1 MAETTGLVQ
10 QLNVL
15 SGSTSACA
23 WIGPTASNTELLVV
37 SNDGSAEELAFA
49 GDLVQILAAALTNYR
64 AVVAFH
70 GDSDS
75 VITSLRID
83 PV

>member
-15 SGSTSACA
+15 PGTTACA
-23 WIGPTASNTELLVV
+23 WIGPTSSNTELLVV
-37 SNDGSAEELAFA
+37 TNDGSDAEIAFA
-49 GDLVQILAAALTNYR
+49 GSLVQTLAAAATNFR

-70 GDSDS
+70 GDSDAIIS
-75 VITSLRID
+75 SLRID

>member
-15 SGSTSACA
+15 SGSIACA

-37 SNDGSAEELAFA
+37 QNDGSAEDIAFA
-49 GDLVQILAAALTNYR
+49 ASLVQTLAAAATNFR

-70 GDSDS
+70 ADSDA
-75 VITSLRID
+75 VISSLRID